1 MAIDDEDVARVR
13 QATDFVAV
21 VSEHVALKRVGRR
34 WTGLCPFHAEKS
46 PSFSVNAEE
55 GLYYCFGCGA
65 RGDAITFVRNIEH
78 LDFVEAVERLA
89 AKAGLTVRLD
99 SEKATRD
106 RRRKEV
112 LFEAME
118 RAVGFYNDRLLS
130 APDAG
135 SARSYLRSRGYD
147 REVVDQFKIGW
158 APSGWDE
165 LVRSLKLPEDVLRD
179 TGLGLRSRRNTLID
193 SFRSRVMF
201 PIFDSSGKPVAFG
214 GRVLPGGDVEGPKYK
229 NSPETP
235 IYSKSRTLYAL
246 NWAKKDVVDSGEVVV
261 CEGYTDVIA
270 YFVSGVPRAVA
281 TCGTALTEEHVRLLK
296 NFAERRVVLSFD
308 ADAAGQAAAERFYA
322 WERKYEVDI
331 AVASLPRGKD
341 PGDVA
346 RTDAAALGQAVAKAR
361 SFLAFRIDRALDA
374 SDLRTPEGRARAAEA
389 ALEEIRVHP
398 SDIVRREYAGHVAM
412 RCNLPVDQL
421 VALAEKPGKIVVRS
435 APVRERPQDSP
446 EIEAL
451 RLAVHEPAT
460 VAERLHPVLL
470 RDPLHQAAFDAL
482 ASSETLHDA
491 IAAAGPEVAQLLQR
505 LAVEEPDAHPDDVLS
520 LLAERAAAR
529 VEGEMREEAMRT
541 GDLASY
547 ADMLRWLRLTREQAM
562 EPDTRVE
569 ATSQLVAFLV
579 EHEGMPEAE

>member
-13 QATDFVAV
+13 QATDFVNV

-65 RGDAITFVRNIEH
+65 RGDAITFVRNVEH

-89 AKAGLTVRLD
+89 AKAGLVVRHD
-99 SEKATRD
+99 SEKATQD
-106 RRRKEV
+106 RRRKEL
-112 LFEAME
+112 LFAAME
-118 RAVGFYNDRLLS
+118 RAVEFYNERLLS
-130 APDAG
+130 SPDAG
-135 SARSYLRSRGYD
+135 GARSYLRSRGYD
-147 REVVDQFKIGW
+147 RSVVEQFKIGW

-179 TGLGLRSRRNTLID
+179 TGLGLRSRRGTLID
-193 SFRSRVMF
+193 SFRARVMF
-201 PIFDSSGKPVAFG
+201 PIFDTSGKPVAFG
-214 GRVLPGGDVEGPKYK
+214 GRILPGGDVEGPKYK

-246 NWAKKDVVDSGEVVV
+246 NWAKKDIVDVGDVIV

-270 YFVSGVPRAVA
+270 YFLSGVPRAVA

-308 ADAAGQAAAERFYA
+308 ADAAGQAAADRFYA
-322 WERKYEVDI
+322 WEKKYEVDI
-331 AVASLPRGKD
+331 AVAALPRGKD
-341 PGDVA
+341 PADVA
-346 RTDAAALGQAVAKAR
+346 RNDPAALQKAVADAR

-374 SDLRTPEGRARAAEA
+374 SDLRSPEGRARAAEA
-389 ALEEIRVHP
+389 ALEAIGEHP
-398 SDIVRREYAGHVAM
+398 SEIVRREYAGHVAM
-412 RCNLPVDQL
+412 RCNLPVEQL
-421 VALAEKPGKIVVRS
+421 LSLLDRPGRVTVRAA
-435 APVRERPQDSP
+435 APVERPKESP

-451 RLAVHEPAT
+451 RLAVHAPAT
-460 VAERLHPVLL
+460 VADRLDPVLL
-470 RDPLHQAAFDAL
+470 RDPLHQAAFHAL

-505 LAVEEPDAHPDDVLS
+505 LAVEEPDADPDDVLA

-529 VEGEMREEAMRT
+529 VEAEMRDQAMQS

-547 ADMLRWLRLTREQAM
+547 SEMLRWLRLTREQAM
-562 EPDTRVE
+562 DPSTRVE
-569 ATSQLVAFLV
+569 ATGQLVAFLI
-579 EHEGMPEAE
+579 EHEGVPESE

>member
-1 MAIDDEDVARVR
+1 MAIDDDDVARVR

-65 RGDAITFVRNIEH
+65 RGDAITFVRNVEH

-89 AKAGLTVRLD
+89 AKAGIVVRHD
-99 SEKATRD
+99 SEKATSD

-112 LFEAME
+112 LYGAMD
-118 RAVGFYNDRLLS
+118 RAVAFYNERLLS
-130 APDAG
+130 AADAG
-135 SARSYLRSRGYD
+135 GARSYLRSRGYD
-147 REVVDQFKIGW
+147 RSVVEQFKIGW
-158 APSGWDE
+158 APAGWDE
-165 LVRSLKLPEDVLRD
+165 LVRALKLPEDVLRD
-179 TGLGLRSRRNTLID
+179 TGLGLRSRRDTLID
-193 SFRSRVMF
+193 SFRGRVMF
-201 PIFDSSGKPVAFG
+201 PIFDASGKPVAFG

-246 NWAKKDVVDSGEVVV
+246 NWAKKDIVDSGEVVV

-270 YFVSGVPRAVA
+270 YFLSGVPRAVA

-331 AVASLPRGKD
+331 AVAALPRGKD

-346 RTDAAALGQAVAKAR
+346 RTDPAALPQAVAKAR

-435 APVRERPQDSP
+435 APVRERPQESP

-451 RLAVHEPAT
+451 RLAVHDPGSMAD
-460 VAERLHPVLL
+460 RLDPVLL
-470 RDPLHQAAFDAL
+470 RDPLHQATLSAL

-491 IAAAGPEVAQLLQR
+491 IASAGPEVAQLLQR
-505 LAVEEPDAHPDDVLS
+505 LAVEEPDVQPDDILS

-529 VEGEMREEAMRT
+529 VEAEMREEAMRS
-541 GDLASY
+541 GDLATY
-547 ADMLRWLRLTREQAM
+547 AEMLRWLRLTREQAM
-562 EPDTRVE
+562 DPDTRVE
-569 ATSQLVAFLV
+569 ATGQLVAFLV
-579 EHEGMPEAE
+579 EHEGVPES